1 MLNNSLPVRALQVCA
16 LLASLA
22 PPLHAQTIDDGQMVH
37 PRELLTGNVFT
48 YDSWDEYWVG
58 ALKRRNGNIGRITT
72 RSTVWWTNYGVSERL
87 NVIGQVPYVWTD
99 ASAGVLH
106 GFQGWQDITL
116 AAKYKFLQAMPGDNT
131 VRAFAVLHGG
141 TPLTNYNPE
150 LLPLSIGM
158 KSSRLS
164 ARGTLNFENGPGWF
178 ANFSSAYTWR
188 GKVEL
193 DRPYY
198 FTDDEFV
205 MSSKVD
211 MPNTLDYVGSA
222 GLMRPRLMVSGFFS
236 QQRTLGGGDIRRQDM
251 PFVSNRMN
259 FSKTGG
265 MAMVPLFAGLE
276 AQGSVAY
283 TLNGRNVGQSV
294 TVTAGLFYRFN
305 KFNP

>member
-16 LLASLA
+16 LLAGLT
-22 PPLHAQTIDDGQMVH
+22 PLLHAQTIDDGQMVR
-37 PRELLTGNVFT
+37 PRELLTGNVLT
-48 YDSWDEYWVG
+48 HDSWDEYWEG
-58 ALKRRNGNIGRITT
+58 PLKRTNGNIGRITT
-72 RSTVWWTNYGVSERL
+72 QSSVWWTNYGVSERL
-87 NVIGQVPYVWTD
+87 NIIGQVPYVWTN

-116 AAKYKFLQAMPGDNT
+116 AAKYKFLEATPGDNT

-150 LLPLSIGM
+150 LLPLSIGLQ
-158 KSSRLS
+158 SSRLS

-178 ANFSSAYTWR
+178 ANVSSAYTWR
-188 GKVEL
+188 SKVEL

-198 FTDDEFV
+198 FTNDEFV
-205 MSSKVD
+205 MSSEVD
-211 MPNTLDYVGSA
+211 MPNTFDYVASA
-222 GLMRPRLMVSGFFS
+222 GLMKPRLMASGFFS

-276 AQGSVAY
+276 VQGSVAY

-294 TVTAGLFYRFN
+294 TVTGGIFYRFN